1 MLDTMSSTNV
11 ETRTKILEASISLLK
26 AKGGQGVRMGDIAKA
41 AGISRQAVYLHFTS
55 RSHLLVAT
63 TRHMDDLLNL
73 ERRLARSRKAE
84 SGIERLDAYIEFW
97 GSYVPEIYSVAK
109 ALLLAQDSD
118 EAAASAW
125 HERMLAMRDGC
136 RAAIEAL
143 KADGVLAD
151 EWNVKRATDLLW
163 TMLSVRNWE
172 QLTQECGWS
181 RRQYIRWLQILARR
195 SFVDG
200 N

>member
-1 MLDTMSSTNV
+1 MSSSDV
-11 ETRTKILEASISLLK
+11 ETRTKILDASMRVLK
-26 AKGGQGVRMGDIAKA
+26 AKRGQGVRMGDIAKA

-55 RSHLLVAT
+55 RADLLTAT
-63 TRHMDDLLNL
+63 THHLDDQLNL
-73 ERRLARSRKAE
+73 ERRLARSREAK

-97 GSYVPEIYSVAK
+97 GNYVPEIYSVAK
-109 ALLLAQDSD
+109 AFLMVQDSD

-125 HERMLAMRDGC
+125 QERMLAMRDGC
-136 RAAIEAL
+136 QAAIKAL
-143 KADGVLAD
+143 KADGALAD

-181 RRQYIRWLQILARR
+181 SRQYIRWMQILARR

-200 N
+200 KWS

>member
-1 MLDTMSSTNV
+1 MSSEPI
-11 ETRTKILEASISLLK
+11 ETRTKILEASIRVLK
-26 AKGGQGVRMGDIAKA
+26 AKRGQGVRMGDIAKA
-41 AGISRQAVYLHFTS
+41 AGLSRQAVYLHFTS
-55 RSHLLVAT
+55 RADLLTAT
-63 TRHMDDLLNL
+63 TRHMDDLLDL
-73 ERRLARSRKAE
+73 DRRLAQSREAK
-84 SGIERLDAYIEFW
+84 SGIDRLDAYIEFW

-109 ALLLAQDSD
+109 ALLMVQDSD
-118 EAAASAW
+118 EAATSAW
-125 HERMLAMRDGC
+125 HDRMLAMRDGC

-143 KADGVLAD
+143 KADGVLSA

-181 RRQYIRWLQILARR
+181 RRQYIRWLQFLARR
-195 SFVDG
+195 SFVGG